1 MKKVA
6 WSVDDDK
13 NLREALCMML
23 NLMGY
28 ATRAFLS
35 AWDAAAALMV
45 GDRPDI
51 LFLDINMPEVSGIE
65 FLKIVRGRPNWN
77 DIPVL
82 IVSSESAEIQ
92 VEVVIRLGAD
102 GYVFKPVNFEEL
114 QLAVDSAISRRK
126 ITSGG

>member
-1 MKKVA
+1 MKKIA
-6 WSVDDDK
+6 WSVDDDN

-23 NLMGY
+23 NLIGY
-28 ATRAFLS
+28 ETRAFS
-35 AWDAAAALMV
+35 GARKAAAALMA

-65 FLKIVRGRPNWN
+65 FLKIIRGKSIWD

-82 IVSSESAEIQ
+82 IASSESAEIQ
-92 VEVVIRLGAD
+92 VEVAIRLGAD

-114 QLAVDSAISRRK
+114 QLAIDSAVKRRK
-126 ITSGG
+126 LTSG

>member
-23 NLMGY
+23 NLMGFE
-28 ATRAFLS
+28 TRAFS
-35 AWDAAAALMV
+35 GARAAAAALMA

-65 FLKIVRGRPNWN
+65 FLKVIRGKSIWD

-82 IVSSESAEIQ
+82 IASSESAEIQ
-92 VEVVIRLGAD
+92 VEVAIRLGAD

-114 QLAVDSAISRRK
+114 QMAIDSAVKRRK
-126 ITSGG
+126 LTSSG

>member
-1 MKKVA
+1 MKKIA

-28 ATRAFLS
+28 ETRAFLS
-35 AWDAAAALMV
+35 ARDAAAALMV

-65 FLKIVRGRPNWN
+65 FLKIVRGRSIWN

-114 QLAVDSAISRRK
+114 QLAVDSAINRRK
-126 ITSGG
+126 LTSGR